1 MKNSYKNIFVFLFG
15 ALFAYLLVFFF
26 KKNTEKEAEAINKD
40 YYILSN
46 QIEKM
51 NKMIVLEQNFSSF
64 QTHKSSAF
72 ELGGIEFLSKEMVL
86 YTTAKAQVTYDL
98 KKLKMEVDSTNKKLI
113 IKEIP
118 EAEIKI
124 YPDVKIHFM
133 DDYAVNR
140 FSKADLNNIME
151 SAKKNMT
158 NSINQNKL
166 KEEGRQQLISNLQDI
181 FVLAKSLNYTIE
193 DETKTL
199 PSIL

>member
-1 MKNSYKNIFVFLFG
+1 
-15 ALFAYLLVFFF
+15 
-26 KKNTEKEAEAINKD
+26 
-40 YYILSN
+40 
-46 QIEKM
+46 M

-72 ELGGIEFLSKEMVL
+72 ELGGMEFLSKEMVL

-158 NSINQNKL
+158 KSINQTKL

-199 PSIL
+199 PSVL

>member
-1 MKNSYKNIFVFLFG
+1 
-15 ALFAYLLVFFF
+15 
-26 KKNTEKEAEAINKD
+26 
-40 YYILSN
+40 
-46 QIEKM
+46 
-51 NKMIVLEQNFSSF
+51 
-64 QTHKSSAF
+64 
-72 ELGGIEFLSKEMVL
+72 MVL

-98 KKLKMEVDSTNKKLI
+98 KKLKIEVDSTDKKLI

-158 NSINQNKL
+158 KSINQTKL

>member
-1 MKNSYKNIFVFLFG
+1 MKKSYKNIFVFLFG

-26 KKNTEKEAEAINKD
+26 QKNTEKEAEAINKD

-64 QTHKSSAF
+64 QTHKSYAF

-98 KKLKMEVDSTNKKLI
+98 KKLKMEVDSTDKKLI

-158 NSINQNKL
+158 NSINQTKL

>member
-1 MKNSYKNIFVFLFG
+1 MLLFR
-15 ALFAYLLVFFF
+15 
-26 KKNTEKEAEAINKD
+26 ISNK
-40 YYILSN
+40 
-46 QIEKM
+46 
-51 NKMIVLEQNFSSF
+51 SF
-64 QTHKSSAF
+64 
-72 ELGGIEFLSKEMVL
+72 SKEMVL

-98 KKLKMEVDSTNKKLI
+98 KKLKIEVDSTNKKLI

-158 NSINQNKL
+158 KSINQTKL

-199 PSIL
+199 PEVL

>member
-1 MKNSYKNIFVFLFG
+1 MKKSYKNIFVFLFG

-26 KKNTEKEAEAINKD
+26 QKNTEKEAEAINKD

-72 ELGGIEFLSKEMVL
+72 ELGGMEFLSKEMVL

-113 IKEIP
+113 IK
-118 EAEIKI
+118 
-124 YPDVKIHFM
+124 
-133 DDYAVNR
+133 
-140 FSKADLNNIME
+140 
-151 SAKKNMT
+151 
-158 NSINQNKL
+158 
-166 KEEGRQQLISNLQDI
+166 
-181 FVLAKSLNYTIE
+181 
-193 DETKTL
+193 
-199 PSIL
+199 

>member
-1 MKNSYKNIFVFLFG
+1 MKKSYKNIFVFLFG

-26 KKNTEKEAEAINKD
+26 QKNTEKEAEAINKD

-64 QTHKSSAF
+64 QTHKISAF
-72 ELGGIEFLSKEMVL
+72 ELGAIEFLSKEMVL

-158 NSINQNKL
+158 KSINQTKL

-199 PSIL
+199 PSVL

>member
-26 KKNTEKEAEAINKD
+26 QKNTEKEAEAINKD
-40 YYILSN
+40 YYILNN

-51 NKMIVLEQNFSSF
+51 NKMIVLEQSFSSF

-72 ELGGIEFLSKEMVL
+72 ELGGVKFLSKEMVL

-98 KKLKMEVDSTNKKLI
+98 KKLKIEVDSTNKKLI

-151 SAKKNMT
+151 SAKKNIT
-158 NSINQNKL
+158 NSINQTKL

>member
-1 MKNSYKNIFVFLFG
+1 MKKSYKNIFVFLFG

-26 KKNTEKEAEAINKD
+26 QKNTEKEAEAINKD

-51 NKMIVLEQNFSSF
+51 NKMIVLEQHFSSF

-72 ELGGIEFLSKEMVL
+72 ELGGVKFLSKEMVL

-98 KKLKMEVDSTNKKLI
+98 KKLKIEVDSTDKKLI

-199 PSIL
+199 PEIL

>member
-1 MKNSYKNIFVFLFG
+1 MKKSYKNIFVFLFG

-26 KKNTEKEAEAINKD
+26 QKNTEKEAEAINKD

-72 ELGGIEFLSKEMVL
+72 ELGGMEFLSKEMVL

-98 KKLKMEVDSTNKKLI
+98 KKLKIEVDSTNKKLI

-140 FSKADLNNIME
+140 FSKAE

-158 NSINQNKL
+158 KNINQTKL

-199 PSIL
+199 PSVL